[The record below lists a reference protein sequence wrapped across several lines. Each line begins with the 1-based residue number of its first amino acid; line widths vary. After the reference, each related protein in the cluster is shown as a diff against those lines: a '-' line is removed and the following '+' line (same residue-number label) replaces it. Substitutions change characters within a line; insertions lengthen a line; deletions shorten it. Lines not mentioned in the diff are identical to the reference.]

1 MMGRVLICVFGAYG
15 QVVVGALMVTFT
27 IAETLYWEY
36 VTPPTLNVV
45 FLVSMEA
52 LLFAGY
58 AVVATGL
65 AVLWLNKRTPD
76 A

>member
-1 MMGRVLICVFGAYG
+1 MFGAYG
-15 QVVVGALMVTFT
+15 QVVVGTLMVTFT
-27 IAETLYWEY
+27 ITQTLYWEY

>member
-1 MMGRVLICVFGAYG
+1 VERALVCVFGAYG

-27 IAETLYWEY
+27 IAQTLYWEY
-36 VTPPTLNVV
+36 VTPPSLNVI

-52 LLFAGY
+52 LVFAGY
-58 AVVATGL
+58 AVIATGL
-65 AVLWLNKRTPD
+65 AVLWLDKRTPS